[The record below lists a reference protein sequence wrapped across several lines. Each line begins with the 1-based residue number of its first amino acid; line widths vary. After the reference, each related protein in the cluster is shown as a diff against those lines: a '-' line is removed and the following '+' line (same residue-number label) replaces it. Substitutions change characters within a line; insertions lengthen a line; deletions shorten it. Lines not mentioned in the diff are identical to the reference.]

1 MHFWCILHFL
11 AAFGASCSFEAF
23 NLATLRLFLWL
34 SHVLDMLLVVVVR
47 VVVGV
52 GVEVV
57 DDVVDDDVVVVV
69 AVVVPNLSALT
80 RSPLP
85 SAGAGGFIF
94 IQANI

>member
-1 MHFWCILHFL
+1 MLL
-11 AAFGASCSFEAF
+11 CSFEAF

-57 DDVVDDDVVVVV
+57 DDVVDDDDDVVVVV